1 MKKLSIAA
9 VFLSAFMGFSMTAQ
23 AVETAPNPSQDPII
37 QHLKLSNDQ
46 VDKIKTL
53 HSQMEKNLQQISTS
67 DLKKGVL
74 ADAVRADK
82 WDEKAVN
89 AQLKAISDVETQA
102 RYYRVKYYFDMN
114 KVLTPEQREIIRN
127 DLVQAASR

>member
-1 MKKLSIAA
+1 
-9 VFLSAFMGFSMTAQ
+9 MTAQ